1 MTSGTWTIFKKEVR
15 SYLHSPVAYVMA
27 FVFLIL
33 CGYFFQESVNYIS
46 RYTQEYPMRVQQAE
60 QMRQYGMQSQ
70 MPAPPNVD
78 SIVIQ
83 RTYSVMSFLLI
94 FIAPI
99 LTMRI
104 FSEEY
109 RGGTIELLWTS
120 PVSSTEIL
128 VGKFLGSLALYAGML
143 SLTLVYIGVAYI
155 YTDADAHPDIGIVAS
170 SYLGMMLMGA
180 TFISIGIFASS
191 LTENQIVAAVISFS
205 LLLFFLVIGAAAGYV
220 GNFSA
225 KEFLAYISF
234 STHID
239 SFIKGVIVLR
249 DIVYYVTFTGF
260 MLFLTNRVLE
270 SRRWRL

>member
-1 MTSGTWTIFKKEVR
+1 MKGTWTIFKKELR

-33 CGYFFQESVNYIS
+33 CGYFFQESVNYLS
-46 RYTQEYPMRVQQAE
+46 RYTHEYPMRAQQAE
-60 QMRQYGMQSQ
+60 QMRQYGMQAP
-70 MPAPPNVD
+70 MPPPPNVD
-78 SIVIQ
+78 QVVIQ

-120 PVSSTEIL
+120 PVTSAEIIA
-128 VGKFLGSLALYAGML
+128 GKFLGSLALYTGML
-143 SLTLVYIGVAYI
+143 TLTLLYIAVAYMF
-155 YTDADAHPDIGIVAS
+155 TEASAHPDGGIIFS
-170 SYLGMMLMGA
+170 SYLGMILMGA
-180 TFISIGIFASS
+180 TFISIGVFCSS

-205 LLLFFLVIGAAAGYV
+205 LLLFFLVIGAAADYV

-225 KEFLAYISF
+225 KEFLAYITF
-234 STHID
+234 STHVD